1 MEWWKGRIILPLAV
15 LALFFPGNVRGGME
29 TPGGHDTTLAGQAAV
44 DESGTVTLAE
54 LVREALEKNPAIQA
68 SHYAASAKK
77 AMIESAQTLP
87 DPVLGFQQ
95 MGDINPPGLQRG
107 DPSSGRTYSITQEV
121 PFPGKLDLKG
131 KIAETE
137 FDAETWNQQQ
147 TRLQVIAD
155 LKVAYFNL
163 YLVDHHITILEDNK
177 KLLQQF
183 ARTAESRYRVGQ
195 GIQQDVLKAHVEIS
209 KLIDRLT
216 VLEQRRAATEEEIN
230 SLLYRPPGTPL
241 GKPGAVTKAEFPY
254 PYNQLYE
261 LARSHYP
268 LLQVQEQEIQ
278 RSQHR
283 VELARREF
291 YPDFALGL
299 SAVERSGLSEM
310 YGIMVNAK
318 VPLYFWR
325 KQQPEL
331 SSATMSLDSA
341 RKQRDNTTARLNA
354 RVKDLYLTATTS
366 ERLAELYRNGV
377 IPQARLALESAVAAY
392 QVGNIDFLAVLDS
405 FFTLLDYEMK
415 YFEVFTEFHKALA
428 QLEPYTGLDLVQ

>member
-1 MEWWKGRIILPLAV
+1 MAWWKGRFVLPLMV
-15 LALFFPGNVRGGME
+15 LALSFPANVLGGPQMSAGSDTAVM
-29 TPGGHDTTLAGQAAV
+29 TPAGA
-44 DESGTVTLAE
+44 DPSGTVTLSQ
-54 LVREALEKNPAIQA
+54 LIQEALQRNPAIQA
-68 SHYAASAKK
+68 AQYAAAAKK
-77 AMIESAQTLP
+77 VTIESAQTLP

-137 FDAETWNQQQ
+137 FEAESWNQQQ

-163 YLVDHHITILEDNK
+163 YLIDHSITILEENK
-177 KLLQQF
+177 KLLEQF
-183 ARTAESRYRVGQ
+183 ARIAETRYRVGQ
-195 GIQQDVLKAHVEIS
+195 GIQQDVLKSHVEIS

-230 SLLYRPPGTPL
+230 SLLYRAPGTPL
-241 GKPGAVTKAEFPY
+241 GKPAEVKKAEFPY

-261 LARSHYP
+261 IARSHYP

-291 YPDFALGL
+291 YPDFALGV

-331 SSATMSLDSA
+331 SSANMNLDNA
-341 RKQRDNTTARLNA
+341 RKQRDNTVAQLNA
-354 RVKDLYLTATTS
+354 KVKDLYLTATTS
-366 ERLAELYRNGV
+366 ERLADLYRNGV
-377 IPQARLALESAVAAY
+377 IPQARLALESAVAGY
-392 QVGNIDFLAVLDS
+392 QVGSLDFLAMMDS
-405 FFTLLDYEMK
+405 FFTVLDYEIK
-415 YFEVFTEFHKALA
+415 YYEVFTEFHKALA
-428 QLEPYTGLDLVQ
+428 QLEPYTGLELVQ

>member
-1 MEWWKGRIILPLAV
+1 MGWWKGRVVFPLAV
-15 LALFFPGNVRGGME
+15 LALIFPGRVQGGMQA
-29 TPGGHDTTLAGQAAV
+29 PGGHDTALPGQATA
-44 DESGTVTLAE
+44 DASGTITLAE

-68 SHYAASAKK
+68 AQYGAAAKK
-77 AMIESAQTLP
+77 ATIESAQTLP

-107 DPSSGRTYSITQEV
+107 DPSSGRTYSVTQEV

-131 KIAETE
+131 KIAATE
-137 FDAETWNQQQ
+137 FEAETWNQRQ

-163 YLVDHHITILEDNK
+163 YFVDHSMTILEENK
-177 KLLQQF
+177 KLLEQF
-183 ARTAESRYRVGQ
+183 ARTAETRYRVGR

-216 VLEQRRAATEEEIN
+216 VLEQRRAAIEEEIN
-230 SLLYRPPGTPL
+230 SLLYRPPGAPL
-241 GKPGAVTKAEFPY
+241 GKPAEVTKADFPY
-254 PYNQLYE
+254 PYEQLYE

-291 YPDFALGL
+291 YPDFALGF

-341 RKQRDNTTARLNA
+341 RKQRDNTTAQLNA
-354 RVKDLYLTATTS
+354 KVKNLYLAATTS

-392 QVGNIDFLAVLDS
+392 QVGNVDFLGVLDS
-405 FFTLLDYEMK
+405 FFTLLDYEIK
-415 YFEVFTEFHKALA
+415 YYEVFTEFHKALA
-428 QLEPYTGLDLVQ
+428 QLEPYTGLELVK

>member
-1 MEWWKGRIILPLAV
+1 MGWSKGRIVFLFAV
-15 LALFFPGNVRGGME
+15 FALCFPGNVRGGVQ
-29 TPGGHDTTLAGQAAV
+29 TPGGDDAALQGQARA

-54 LVREALEKNPAIQA
+54 LVRETLEKNPAIQA
-68 SHYAASAKK
+68 AQYAAAAKK
-77 AMIESAQTLP
+77 ATIESAQTLP

-107 DPSSGRTYSITQEV
+107 DPSSGRTYSVTQEV

-131 KIAETE
+131 KIAATE
-137 FDAETWNQQQ
+137 FEAETWNQQQ

-163 YLVDHHITILEDNK
+163 YFVDHSITILEENK

-183 ARTAESRYRVGQ
+183 ARTAETRYRVGQ

-230 SLLYRPPGTPL
+230 SLVYRPPGTPV
-241 GKPGAVTKAEFPY
+241 GRPAEATKAEFSY

-331 SSATMSLDSA
+331 SSASMSLDSA
-341 RKQRDNTTARLNA
+341 RKQRDNTMAQLNA
-354 RVKDLYLTATTS
+354 KLRDLYLTATTS
-366 ERLAELYRNGV
+366 ERLAELYRSGV
-377 IPQARLALESAVAAY
+377 IPQAQLALESAVAAY
-392 QVGNIDFLAVLDS
+392 QVGNVDFLAVLDS
-405 FFTLLDYEMK
+405 FFTLLDYQIK
-415 YFEVFTEFHKALA
+415 YYEVFAEFHKALA
-428 QLEPYTGLDLVQ
+428 QLEPYTGLELVK

>member
-1 MEWWKGRIILPLAV
+1 MQSWNRHVVWLTIVVGLLTSGALPAAPGAAGEGRPPLP
-15 LALFFPGNVRGGME
+15 GQEE
-29 TPGGHDTTLAGQAAV
+29 TDGA
-44 DESGTVTLAE
+44 GTVTLAD
-54 LVREALEKNPAIQA
+54 LVQEALEKNPAIQA
-68 SHYAASAKK
+68 AQYAALAKK
-77 AMIESAQTLP
+77 ATIESAQTLP

-137 FDAETWNQQQ
+137 FESETWNQQQ
-147 TRLQVIAD
+147 TRLQVITD

-163 YLVDHHITILEDNK
+163 YLIDHSITILEENK
-177 KLLQQF
+177 KLLEQF
-183 ARTAESRYRVGQ
+183 TRIAETRYRVGQ

-241 GKPGAVTKAEFPY
+241 GKPTEATKAEFSY
-254 PYNQLYE
+254 AYNQLYE
-261 LARSHYP
+261 IARSHYP

-291 YPDFALGL
+291 YPDFALGF

-331 SSATMSLDSA
+331 SSANMNLDSA
-341 RKQRDNTTARLNA
+341 RKLRDSTTAQLNA
-354 RVKDLYLTATTS
+354 KVKDLYLTATTS
-366 ERLAELYRNGV
+366 ERLVDLYRNGV
-377 IPQARLALESAVAAY
+377 IPQARLALESAVAGY
-392 QVGNIDFLAVLDS
+392 QVGSLDFLAMMDS
-405 FFTLLDYEMK
+405 FFTLLDYEIK
-415 YFEVFTEFHKALA
+415 YYEVFTEFHKALA
-428 QLEPYTGLDLVQ
+428 QLEPYTGLELVQ

>member
-1 MEWWKGRIILPLAV
+1 MEWWKGRIVFPLAV
-15 LALFFPGNVRGGME
+15 LALFFPGNVRGGMQ
-29 TPGGHDTTLAGQAAV
+29 TPGGHVTVLAGQATA

-68 SHYAASAKK
+68 AHYAATAKK
-77 AMIESAQTLP
+77 ATIESAQTLP

-137 FDAETWNQQQ
+137 FESETWNKQQ

-163 YLVDHHITILEDNK
+163 YLIDHSITILEENK
-177 KLLQQF
+177 KLLEQF
-183 ARTAESRYRVGQ
+183 ARIAETRYRVGQ

-241 GKPGAVTKAEFPY
+241 GKSAQVTKAAFPY

-261 LARSHYP
+261 IARSHYP

-331 SSATMSLDSA
+331 SSANMSLDSA
-341 RKQRDNTTARLNA
+341 RKQRDNTTAQLNA
-354 RVKDLYLTATTS
+354 KVKDLYLTATTS
-366 ERLAELYRNGV
+366 ERLVDLYRNGV
-377 IPQARLALESAVAAY
+377 IPQARIALESAVAGY
-392 QVGNIDFLAVLDS
+392 QVGSLDFLAMMDS
-405 FFTLLDYEMK
+405 FFTVLDYEIK
-415 YFEVFTEFHKALA
+415 YYEVFSEFHKALA
-428 QLEPYTGLDLVQ
+428 QLEPYTGLELVR